1 MIDEFLNEIKELQEY
16 KKKYLCAEKDKQRM
30 SDLLYEYATKEYE
43 RMPKQKRIDKYKEE
57 CCKCC
62 RHNTFCEFDLPD
74 DIYKPVKRDNAW
86 IPGTVTC
93 GNFEWSWIHYFIWRL
108 GE

>member
-43 RMPKQKRIDKYKEE
+43 RMQNRKE
-57 CCKCC
+57 
-62 RHNTFCEFDLPD
+62 
-74 DIYKPVKRDNAW
+74 
-86 IPGTVTC
+86 
-93 GNFEWSWIHYFIWRL
+93 
-108 GE
+108 

>member
-16 KKKYLCAEKDKQRM
+16 KKKYLCAEQAKQRM

-43 RMPKQKRIDKYKEE
+43 RMPKQKRIEKYEEE

-62 RHNTFCEFDLPD
+62 RHSAYCKFDLPD
-74 DIYKPVKRDNAW
+74 DIYKPIKRDNAW

-93 GNFEWSWIHYFIWRL
+93 GNFEWS
-108 GE
+108 

>member
-16 KKKYLCAEKDKQRM
+16 KEKYLCAEQDKQRI

-57 CCKCC
+57 CCKYC
-62 RHNTFCEFDLPD
+62 RHNAFCEFDLPD
-74 DIYKPVKRDNAW
+74 EIYKPVKSDDAW
-86 IPGTVTC
+86 IPGIVTC
-93 GNFEWSWIHYFIWRL
+93 GNFEWS
-108 GE
+108 

>member
-16 KKKYLCAEKDKQRM
+16 KKKYLCVEQDKQRM

-43 RMPKQKRIDKYKEE
+43 RMPKQKRIEKYKEE

-86 IPGTVTC
+86 IPSTVTC
-93 GNFEWSWIHYFIWRL
+93 GNFEWS
-108 GE
+108 